1 MTSAGETPR
10 GTPDMCKG
18 PSGFILIF
26 LGFITV
32 FIMFNMELRM
42 QLAGWIGYVL
52 TPLIGFDYNYP
63 VITFLLAGM
72 ILVAISSTI
81 RHFQTDWIEMAKNQ
95 KQIKTINKALKEAKM
110 SGDTEKERK
119 ITVYQQQMMSMQQN
133 MMFTNMKMMVYTMLI
148 AIAIFTWIW
157 ADFIEGLDVATLSVP
172 WNLDMGMLK
181 KVTLCCYFPFPKW
194 ILVYMLIS
202 FPLGMGIQHA
212 LKRYTFL
219 KKLNEARKEE
229 RKKIKEMVDDL
240 ESTLEDFEDEVYFP
254 LDTIK
259 DKLAKANAM
268 YAADDFSGAMEYGR
282 LSLEELE
289 ETKKAFYKTQ
299 RRVDDIGKAVAKA
312 RIDGMN
318 PVELESKIELARKSL
333 KKGSFK
339 DALTRV
345 QDVSNSLK
353 NEKKYYRKTLDEAK
367 EIRSLLYGIRKISPD
382 HLDKHYEEMETDIKK
397 SDYKGALKRSRE
409 MRKQIKSLK
418 KEDKSYWKIEKK
430 FDRLFKEVKSL
441 MIDVKDE
448 VVEYNDFKA
457 LYNSR
462 DISSAREKA
471 ENVYKTLKKKVS
483 QKTEVKE
490 AFSHAKLILSNAK
503 EYGADVTEAE
513 LKYKDAEK
521 ALVVGEDDRAIE
533 LLAKATQE
541 AERLKKQVSRKQK
554 RR

>member
-1 MTSAGETPR
+1 MTSANNKPGSTPE
-10 GTPDMCKG
+10 MCKG

-42 QLAGWIGYVL
+42 QIAGFIGIVL
-52 TPLIGFDYNYP
+52 TPLIGFDYRFP
-63 VITFLLAGM
+63 LITFLLAGM

-119 ITVYQQQMMSMQQN
+119 ITVYQQKMMSMQQN

-157 ADFIEGLDVATLSVP
+157 ADFIDGLEVATLSVP
-172 WNLDMGMLK
+172 WNLTMHMMD
-181 KVTLCCYFPFPKW
+181 KVNLCCYFPFPKW

-212 LKRYTFL
+212 LKRYSFT
-219 KKLNEARKEE
+219 KKLNEALKEE
-229 RKKIKEMVDDL
+229 RRKILVMVEDL
-240 ESTLEDFEDEVYFP
+240 EASVTDFEDEVSFP

-259 DKLAKANAM
+259 DKLDNAKKM
-268 YAADDFSGAMEYGR
+268 YAVNDFTRAMEYGR
-282 LSLEELE
+282 VSKEELE
-289 ETKKAFYKTQ
+289 ETKKAFYRTQ
-299 RRVDDIGKAVAKA
+299 RRVDDIAKAVTKA
-312 RIDGMN
+312 RADGMN
-318 PVELESKIELARKSL
+318 PNELESEIEVAKRSL

-339 DALTRV
+339 DALSRV
-345 QDVSNSLK
+345 QEVSNSLR

-382 HLDKHYEEMETDIKK
+382 HLDKHYEKMESDIKK
-397 SDYKGALKRSRE
+397 SDYKGALKRSQE
-409 MRKQIKSLK
+409 MRKQINKLK
-418 KEDKSYWKIEKK
+418 KHDKSYEKVQKK
-430 FDRLFKEVKSL
+430 FGQLLKMAKS
-441 MIDVKDE
+441 MMMTVEDE
-448 VVEYNDFKA
+448 SAEYQGIKA

-462 DISSAREKA
+462 EIEGAVERA
-471 ENVYKTLKKKVS
+471 EEVYRNLKNRVSKKKEVS
-483 QKTEVKE
+483 E
-490 AFSHAKLILSNAK
+490 AFSHAKLILTNAR
-503 EYGADVTEAE
+503 EYGADVTDAE
-513 LKYKDAEK
+513 YKFKDAEN
-521 ALVVGEDDRAIE
+521 ALMVGEEDRALE

-541 AERLKKQVSRKQK
+541 AERLKKQISRKKK